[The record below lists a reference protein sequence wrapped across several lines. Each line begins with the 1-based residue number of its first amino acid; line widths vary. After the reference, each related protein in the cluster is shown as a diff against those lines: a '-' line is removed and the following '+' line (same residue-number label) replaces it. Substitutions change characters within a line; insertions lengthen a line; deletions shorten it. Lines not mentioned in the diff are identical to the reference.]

1 MVFGYTINRN
11 MKKSTKVVY
20 ISLAVLFAVLM
31 IGGLVLAFMLNYNLY
46 CPEYVKIIYD
56 GKNIYLTTS
65 SNENY
70 RLYRFILTDEVGNKI
85 VIDSENNTLQSAT
98 LMESGVEL
106 GKTYTIQS
114 QYLSEN
120 AGNNS
125 AKSNSITWTAFSY
138 LGQTKGVYD
147 VDRQILSWQ
156 GVKNATGYNLIL
168 QGMYNSYTI
177 FVDADK
183 LNIDKYEFDFRGI
196 IGDSYQ
202 AQIFP
207 VANSNAYKSPVEVES
222 FSFIY
227 NKTLSDFT
235 DLSFDKEN
243 KILECQNV
251 DLINSVSVS
260 VNGTSYSTSNFE
272 VEQENGV
279 YIYSIPLSIFN
290 DFSRIG
296 VRAEG
301 TNQFNYSSAYSY
313 LTITDEEI

>member
-1 MVFGYTINRN
+1 
-11 MKKSTKVVY
+11 MKKSAKVVY
-20 ISLAVLFAVLM
+20 ITLAVLFALLL

-46 CPEYVKIIYD
+46 CPEYVKIIDD

-70 RLYRFILTDEVGNKI
+70 RLYRFIFTDESGNEI
-85 VIDSENNTLQSAT
+85 VIDSENNTLQSDKFF
-98 LMESGVEL
+98 ESGVEL
-106 GKTYTIQS
+106 GKTYKIQS

-125 AKSNSITWTAFSY
+125 AKSESITWTAFSY
-138 LGQTKGVYD
+138 LGQTQGIYD
-147 VDRQILSWQ
+147 SERQILSWQ
-156 GVKNATGYNLIL
+156 DVENASGYNLVL
-168 QGMYNSYTI
+168 QGTYNSYTI
-177 FVDADK
+177 FVEE
-183 LNIDKYEFDFRGI
+183 NEFDFNGVL
-196 IGDSYQ
+196 GDSYQ

-207 VANSNAYKSPVEVES
+207 ISNSNAYQSPIEVDS
-222 FSFIY
+222 FTFIY

-235 DLSFDKEN
+235 VLSFDREN

-251 DLINSVSVS
+251 DLISNVSVS

-272 VEQENGV
+272 VEEENGV
-279 YIYSIPLSIFN
+279 YIYSISLSIFN

-296 VRAEG
+296 IRAEG

-313 LTITDEEI
+313 LTVTDEEI

>member
-1 MVFGYTINRN
+1 
-11 MKKSTKVVY
+11 MKKSAKVVY
-20 ISLAVLFAVLM
+20 ITLAVLFALLL

-46 CPEYVKIIYD
+46 CPEYVKIIDD

-70 RLYRFILTDEVGNKI
+70 RLYRFIFTDESGKEI
-85 VIDSENNTLQSAT
+85 VIDSENNTLQSDKFF
-98 LMESGVEL
+98 ESGVEL
-106 GKTYTIQS
+106 GKTYKIQS

-125 AKSNSITWTAFSY
+125 AKSESITWTAFSY
-138 LGQTKGVYD
+138 LGQTQGIYD
-147 VDRQILSWQ
+147 SERQILSWQ
-156 GVKNATGYNLIL
+156 DVENASGYNLVL
-168 QGMYNSYTI
+168 QGTYNSYTI
-177 FVDADK
+177 FVEE
-183 LNIDKYEFDFRGI
+183 NEFDFNGVL
-196 IGDSYQ
+196 GDSYQ

-207 VANSNAYKSPVEVES
+207 VSNSNAYQSPIEVDS
-222 FSFIY
+222 FAFIY

-235 DLSFDKEN
+235 DLSFDREN

-251 DLINSVSVS
+251 DLISSATVS

-272 VEQENGV
+272 VEEENGV
-279 YIYSIPLSIFN
+279 YIYSISLSIFN

-296 VRAEG
+296 IRAEG

-313 LTITDEEI
+313 LTVTDEEI

>member
-1 MVFGYTINRN
+1 
-11 MKKSTKVVY
+11 MKKSAKVVY
-20 ISLAVLFAVLM
+20 ITLAVLFALLL

-46 CPEYVKIIYD
+46 CPEYVKIIDD

-70 RLYRFILTDEVGNKI
+70 RLYRFIFTDESGNEI
-85 VIDSENNTLQSAT
+85 VIDSENNTLQSDKFF
-98 LMESGVEL
+98 ESGVER
-106 GKTYTIQS
+106 GKTYKIQS

-125 AKSNSITWTAFSY
+125 AKSESITWTAFSY
-138 LGQTKGVYD
+138 LGQTQGIYD
-147 VDRQILSWQ
+147 SERQILSWQ
-156 GVKNATGYNLIL
+156 DVENASGYNLVL
-168 QGMYNSYTI
+168 QGTYNSYTI
-177 FVDADK
+177 FVEE
-183 LNIDKYEFDFRGI
+183 NEFDFNGVL
-196 IGDSYQ
+196 GDSYQ

-207 VANSNAYKSPVEVES
+207 ISNSNAYQSPIEVDS
-222 FSFIY
+222 FTFIY

-235 DLSFDKEN
+235 DLSFDREN

-251 DLINSVSVS
+251 DLISNVSVS

-272 VEQENGV
+272 VEEENGV
-279 YIYSIPLSIFN
+279 YIYSISLSIFN

-296 VRAEG
+296 IRAEG

-313 LTITDEEI
+313 LTVTDEEI

>member
-1 MVFGYTINRN
+1 
-11 MKKSTKVVY
+11 MKKSAKVVY
-20 ISLAVLFAVLM
+20 ITLAVLFALLL

-46 CPEYVKIIYD
+46 CPEYVKIIDD

-70 RLYRFILTDEVGNKI
+70 RLYRFIFTDESGNEI
-85 VIDSENNTLQSAT
+85 VIDSENNTLQSDKFF
-98 LMESGVEL
+98 ESGVEL
-106 GKTYTIQS
+106 GKTYKIQS

-125 AKSNSITWTAFSY
+125 AKSESITWTAFSY
-138 LGQTKGVYD
+138 LGQTQGIYD
-147 VDRQILSWQ
+147 SERQILSWQ
-156 GVKNATGYNLIL
+156 DVENASGYNLVL
-168 QGMYNSYTI
+168 QGTYNSYTI
-177 FVDADK
+177 FVEE
-183 LNIDKYEFDFRGI
+183 NEFDFNGVL
-196 IGDSYQ
+196 GDSYQ

-207 VANSNAYKSPVEVES
+207 VSNSNAYQSPIEVDS
-222 FSFIY
+222 FTFIY

-235 DLSFDKEN
+235 DLSFDREN

-251 DLINSVSVS
+251 DLISSVSVS

-272 VEQENGV
+272 VEEENGV
-279 YIYSIPLSIFN
+279 YIYSISLSIFN

-296 VRAEG
+296 IRAEG

-313 LTITDEEI
+313 LTVTDEEI

>member
-1 MVFGYTINRN
+1 
-11 MKKSTKVVY
+11 MKKSAKVVY
-20 ISLAVLFAVLM
+20 ITLAVLFALLL

-46 CPEYVKIIYD
+46 CPEYVKIIDD

-70 RLYRFILTDEVGNKI
+70 RLYRFIFTDESGNEI
-85 VIDSENNTLQSAT
+85 VIDSENNTLQSDKFF
-98 LMESGVEL
+98 ESGVEL
-106 GKTYTIQS
+106 GKTYKIQS

-125 AKSNSITWTAFSY
+125 AKSESITWTAFSY
-138 LGQTKGVYD
+138 LGQTQGIYD
-147 VDRQILSWQ
+147 SERQILSWQ
-156 GVKNATGYNLIL
+156 DVENASGYNLVL
-168 QGMYNSYTI
+168 QGTYNSYTI
-177 FVDADK
+177 FVEE
-183 LNIDKYEFDFRGI
+183 NEFDFNGVL
-196 IGDSYQ
+196 GDSYQ

-207 VANSNAYKSPVEVES
+207 VSNSNAYQSPIEVDS
-222 FSFIY
+222 FTFIY

-235 DLSFDKEN
+235 DLSFDREN

-251 DLINSVSVS
+251 DLISSATVS

-272 VEQENGV
+272 VEEENGV
-279 YIYSIPLSIFN
+279 YIYSISLSIFN

-296 VRAEG
+296 IRAEG

-313 LTITDEEI
+313 LTVTDEEI

>member
-1 MVFGYTINRN
+1 
-11 MKKSTKVVY
+11 MKKSAKVVY
-20 ISLAVLFAVLM
+20 ITLAVLFALLL

-46 CPEYVKIIYD
+46 CPEYVKIIDD

-70 RLYRFILTDEVGNKI
+70 RLYRFIFTDESGNEI
-85 VIDSENNTLQSAT
+85 VIDSENNTLQSDKFF
-98 LMESGVEL
+98 ESGVER
-106 GKTYTIQS
+106 GKTYKIQS

-125 AKSNSITWTAFSY
+125 AKSESITWTAFSY
-138 LGQTKGVYD
+138 LGQTQGIYD
-147 VDRQILSWQ
+147 SERQILSWQ
-156 GVKNATGYNLIL
+156 DVENASGYNLVL
-168 QGMYNSYTI
+168 QGTYNSYTI
-177 FVDADK
+177 FVEE
-183 LNIDKYEFDFRGI
+183 NEFDFNGVL
-196 IGDSYQ
+196 GDSYQ

-207 VANSNAYKSPVEVES
+207 VSNSNAYQSPIEVDS
-222 FSFIY
+222 FTFIY

-235 DLSFDKEN
+235 DLSFDREN

-251 DLINSVSVS
+251 DLISSVSVS

-272 VEQENGV
+272 VEEENGV
-279 YIYSIPLSIFN
+279 YIYSISLSIFN

-296 VRAEG
+296 IRAEG

-313 LTITDEEI
+313 LTVTDEEI

>member
-1 MVFGYTINRN
+1 
-11 MKKSTKVVY
+11 MKKSAKVVY
-20 ISLAVLFAVLM
+20 ITLAVLFALLL

-46 CPEYVKIIYD
+46 CPEYVKIIDD

-70 RLYRFILTDEVGNKI
+70 RLYRFIFTDESGNEI
-85 VIDSENNTLQSAT
+85 VIDSENNTLQSDKFF
-98 LMESGVEL
+98 ESGVEL
-106 GKTYTIQS
+106 GKTYKIQS

-125 AKSNSITWTAFSY
+125 AKSESITWTAFSY
-138 LGQTKGVYD
+138 LGQTQGIYD
-147 VDRQILSWQ
+147 SERQILSWQ
-156 GVKNATGYNLIL
+156 DVENASGYNLVL
-168 QGMYNSYTI
+168 QGTYNSYTI
-177 FVDADK
+177 FVEE
-183 LNIDKYEFDFRGI
+183 NEFDFNGVL
-196 IGDSYQ
+196 GDSYQ

-207 VANSNAYKSPVEVES
+207 ISNSNAYQSPIEVDS
-222 FSFIY
+222 FTFIY

-235 DLSFDKEN
+235 DLSFDREN

-251 DLINSVSVS
+251 DLISSVSVS

-272 VEQENGV
+272 VEEENGV
-279 YIYSIPLSIFN
+279 YIYSISLSIFN

-296 VRAEG
+296 IRAEG

-313 LTITDEEI
+313 LTVTDEEI

>member
-1 MVFGYTINRN
+1 
-11 MKKSTKVVY
+11 MKKSAKVVY
-20 ISLAVLFAVLM
+20 ITLAVLFALLL

-46 CPEYVKIIYD
+46 CPEYVKIIDD

-70 RLYRFILTDEVGNKI
+70 RLYRFIFTDESGNEI
-85 VIDSENNTLQSAT
+85 VIDSENNTLQSDKFF
-98 LMESGVEL
+98 ESGVEL
-106 GKTYTIQS
+106 GKTYKIQS

-125 AKSNSITWTAFSY
+125 AKSESITWPAFSY
-138 LGQTKGVYD
+138 LGQTQGIYD
-147 VDRQILSWQ
+147 SERQILSWQ
-156 GVKNATGYNLIL
+156 DVENASGYNLVL
-168 QGMYNSYTI
+168 QGTYNSYTI
-177 FVDADK
+177 FVEE
-183 LNIDKYEFDFRGI
+183 NEFDFNGVL
-196 IGDSYQ
+196 GDSYQ

-207 VANSNAYKSPVEVES
+207 VSNSNAYQSPIEVDS
-222 FSFIY
+222 FTFIY

-235 DLSFDKEN
+235 DLSFDREN

-251 DLINSVSVS
+251 DLISNVSVS

-272 VEQENGV
+272 VEEENGV
-279 YIYSIPLSIFN
+279 YIYSISLSIFN

-296 VRAEG
+296 IRAEG

-313 LTITDEEI
+313 LTVTDEEI

>member
-1 MVFGYTINRN
+1 
-11 MKKSTKVVY
+11 MKKSAKVVY
-20 ISLAVLFAVLM
+20 ITLAVLFALLL

-46 CPEYVKIIYD
+46 CPEYVKIIDD

-70 RLYRFILTDEVGNKI
+70 RLYRFIFTDESGNEI
-85 VIDSENNTLQSAT
+85 VIDSENNTLQSDKFF
-98 LMESGVEL
+98 ESGVEL
-106 GKTYTIQS
+106 GKTYKIQS

-125 AKSNSITWTAFSY
+125 AKSESITWSAFSY
-138 LGQTKGVYD
+138 LGQTQGIYD
-147 VDRQILSWQ
+147 SERQILSWQ
-156 GVKNATGYNLIL
+156 DVENASGYNLVL
-168 QGMYNSYTI
+168 QGTYNSYTI
-177 FVDADK
+177 FVEE
-183 LNIDKYEFDFRGI
+183 NEFDFNGVL
-196 IGDSYQ
+196 GDSYQ

-207 VANSNAYKSPVEVES
+207 VSNSNAYQSPIEVDS
-222 FSFIY
+222 FTFIY

-235 DLSFDKEN
+235 DLSFDREN

-251 DLINSVSVS
+251 DLISNVSVS

-272 VEQENGV
+272 VEEENGV
-279 YIYSIPLSIFN
+279 YIYSISLSIFN

-296 VRAEG
+296 IRAEG

-313 LTITDEEI
+313 LTVTDEEI

>member
-1 MVFGYTINRN
+1 
-11 MKKSTKVVY
+11 MKKSAKVVY
-20 ISLAVLFAVLM
+20 ITLAVLFALLL

-46 CPEYVKIIYD
+46 CPEYVKIIDD

-70 RLYRFILTDEVGNKI
+70 RLYRFIFTDESGNEI
-85 VIDSENNTLQSAT
+85 VIDSENNTLQSDKFF
-98 LMESGVEL
+98 ESGVEL
-106 GKTYTIQS
+106 GKTYKIQS

-125 AKSNSITWTAFSY
+125 AKSESITWSAFSY
-138 LGQTKGVYD
+138 LGQTQGIYD
-147 VDRQILSWQ
+147 SERQILSWQ
-156 GVKNATGYNLIL
+156 DVENASGYNLVL
-168 QGMYNSYTI
+168 QGTYNSYTI
-177 FVDADK
+177 FVEE
-183 LNIDKYEFDFRGI
+183 NEFDFNGVL
-196 IGDSYQ
+196 GDSYQ

-207 VANSNAYKSPVEVES
+207 ISNSNAYQSPIEVDS
-222 FSFIY
+222 FTFIY

-235 DLSFDKEN
+235 DLSFDREN

-251 DLINSVSVS
+251 DLISSATVS

-272 VEQENGV
+272 VEEENGV
-279 YIYSIPLSIFN
+279 YIYSISLSIFN

-296 VRAEG
+296 IRAEG

-313 LTITDEEI
+313 LTVTDEEI

>member
-1 MVFGYTINRN
+1 
-11 MKKSTKVVY
+11 MKKSAKVVY
-20 ISLAVLFAVLM
+20 ITLAVLFALLL

-46 CPEYVKIIYD
+46 CPEYVKIIDD

-70 RLYRFILTDEVGNKI
+70 RLYRFIFTDESGNEI
-85 VIDSENNTLQSAT
+85 VIDSENNTLQSDKFF
-98 LMESGVEL
+98 ESGVEL
-106 GKTYTIQS
+106 GKTYKIQS

-125 AKSNSITWTAFSY
+125 AKSESITWTAFSY
-138 LGQTKGVYD
+138 LGQTQGIYD
-147 VDRQILSWQ
+147 SERQILSWQ
-156 GVKNATGYNLIL
+156 DVENASGYNLVL
-168 QGMYNSYTI
+168 QGTYNSYTI
-177 FVDADK
+177 FVEE
-183 LNIDKYEFDFRGI
+183 NEFDFNGVL
-196 IGDSYQ
+196 GDSYQ

-207 VANSNAYKSPVEVES
+207 ISNSNAYQSPIEVDS
-222 FSFIY
+222 FTFIY

-235 DLSFDKEN
+235 DLSFDREN

-251 DLINSVSVS
+251 DLISSATVS

-272 VEQENGV
+272 VEEENGV
-279 YIYSIPLSIFN
+279 YIYSISLSIFN

-296 VRAEG
+296 IRAEG

-313 LTITDEEI
+313 LTVTDEEI

>member
-1 MVFGYTINRN
+1 
-11 MKKSTKVVY
+11 MKKSAKVVY
-20 ISLAVLFAVLM
+20 ITLAVLFALLL

-46 CPEYVKIIYD
+46 CPEYVKIIDD

-70 RLYRFILTDEVGNKI
+70 RLYRFIFTDESGNEI
-85 VIDSENNTLQSAT
+85 VIDSENNTLQSDKFF
-98 LMESGVEL
+98 ESGVEL
-106 GKTYTIQS
+106 GKTYKIQS

-125 AKSNSITWTAFSY
+125 AKSESITWTAFSY
-138 LGQTKGVYD
+138 LGQTQGIYD
-147 VDRQILSWQ
+147 SERQILSWQ
-156 GVKNATGYNLIL
+156 DVENASGYNLVL
-168 QGMYNSYTI
+168 QGTYNSYTI
-177 FVDADK
+177 FVEE
-183 LNIDKYEFDFRGI
+183 NEFDFNGVL
-196 IGDSYQ
+196 GDSYQ

-207 VANSNAYKSPVEVES
+207 ISNSNAYQSPIEVDS
-222 FSFIY
+222 FTFIY

-235 DLSFDKEN
+235 DLSFDREN

-251 DLINSVSVS
+251 DLISNVSVS

-272 VEQENGV
+272 VEEENGV
-279 YIYSIPLSIFN
+279 YIYSISLSIFN

-296 VRAEG
+296 IRAEG

-313 LTITDEEI
+313 LTVTDEEI

>member
-1 MVFGYTINRN
+1 
-11 MKKSTKVVY
+11 MKKSAKVVY
-20 ISLAVLFAVLM
+20 ITLAVLFALLL

-46 CPEYVKIIYD
+46 CPEYVKIIDD

-70 RLYRFILTDEVGNKI
+70 RLYRFIFTDESGNEI
-85 VIDSENNTLQSAT
+85 VIDSENNTLQSDKFF
-98 LMESGVEL
+98 ESGVEL
-106 GKTYTIQS
+106 GKTYKIQS

-125 AKSNSITWTAFSY
+125 AKSESITWSAFSY
-138 LGQTKGVYD
+138 LGQTQGIYD
-147 VDRQILSWQ
+147 SERQILSWQ
-156 GVKNATGYNLIL
+156 DVENASGYNLVL
-168 QGMYNSYTI
+168 QGTYNSYTI
-177 FVDADK
+177 FVEE
-183 LNIDKYEFDFRGI
+183 NEFDFNGVL
-196 IGDSYQ
+196 GDSYQ

-207 VANSNAYKSPVEVES
+207 VSNSNAYQSPIEVDS
-222 FSFIY
+222 FTFIY

-235 DLSFDKEN
+235 DLSFDREN

-251 DLINSVSVS
+251 DLISSATVS

-272 VEQENGV
+272 VEEENGV
-279 YIYSIPLSIFN
+279 YIYSISLSIFN

-296 VRAEG
+296 IRAEG

-313 LTITDEEI
+313 LTVTDEEI

>member
-1 MVFGYTINRN
+1 
-11 MKKSTKVVY
+11 MKKSAKVVY
-20 ISLAVLFAVLM
+20 ITLAVLFALLL

-46 CPEYVKIIYD
+46 CPEYVKIIDD

-70 RLYRFILTDEVGNKI
+70 RLYRFIFTDESGNEI
-85 VIDSENNTLQSAT
+85 VIDSENNTLQSDKFF
-98 LMESGVEL
+98 ESGVEL
-106 GKTYTIQS
+106 GKTYKIQS

-125 AKSNSITWTAFSY
+125 AKSESITWTAFSY
-138 LGQTKGVYD
+138 LGQTQGVYD
-147 VDRQILSWQ
+147 SERQILSWQ
-156 GVKNATGYNLIL
+156 DVENASGYNLVL
-168 QGMYNSYTI
+168 QGTYNSYTI
-177 FVDADK
+177 FVEE
-183 LNIDKYEFDFRGI
+183 NEFDFNGI
-196 IGDSYQ
+196 LGDSYQ

-207 VANSNAYKSPVEVES
+207 VSNSNAYQSPIEVDS
-222 FSFIY
+222 FTFIY

-235 DLSFDKEN
+235 DLSFDREN

-251 DLINSVSVS
+251 DLISSVSVS

-272 VEQENGV
+272 VEEENGV
-279 YIYSIPLSIFN
+279 YIYSISLSIFN

-296 VRAEG
+296 IRAEG

-313 LTITDEEI
+313 LTVTDEEI